1 MTNEYVVIRKADQQE
16 VYRYSDTEPR
26 EWTGMEFAT
35 HDHVLVPPVSP
46 PAPALPPK
54 PWHITKRSFWNRLP
68 QTKLLAMRAIILQG
82 QPILLAANLEMGRAE
97 IESSPY
103 VDLDLD
109 KVREQTLGLATAAV
123 PETITIDGVTLPLRL
138 TLSEATAALDTPPS
152 ETERFKGVA

>member
-1 MTNEYVVIRKADQQE
+1 MPEYVVIRKSDRAE
-16 VYRYSDTEPR
+16 VHQYSHIEPV

-35 HDHVLVPPVSP
+35 HDHVLVPPVVPESP
-46 PAPALPPK
+46 VPTPR

-68 QTKLLAMRAIILQG
+68 QNKLLAMRAIILQG
-82 QPILLAANLEMGRAE
+82 HPILLAANLEMGRAE

-138 TLSEATAALDTPPS
+138 TLAEAMAALNTPP
-152 ETERFKGVA
+152 TEVERYKGVA

>member
-1 MTNEYVVIRKADQQE
+1 MNEYVVIRKADQKE
-16 VYRYSDTEPR
+16 VYRYNDTEPR
-26 EWTGMEFAT
+26 AWVGMEFDT
-35 HDHVLVPPVSP
+35 HDHEVVT
-46 PAPALPPK
+46 PAPSEAPIVPPK
-54 PWHITKRSFWNRLP
+54 PWHLTKRSFWNRLP

-103 VDLDLD
+103 VDLDLP

-138 TLSEATAALDTPPS
+138 TLAEATAALDTPPS
-152 ETERFKGVA
+152 ETERYKGVA